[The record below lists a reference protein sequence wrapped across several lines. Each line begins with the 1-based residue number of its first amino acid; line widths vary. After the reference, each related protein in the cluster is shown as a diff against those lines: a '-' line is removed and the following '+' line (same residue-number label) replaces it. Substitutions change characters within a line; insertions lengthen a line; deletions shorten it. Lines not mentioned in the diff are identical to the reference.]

1 MVENAGDFS
10 TGESRHRISALV
22 SGSPKLQLLDPTVS
36 SGLLGCWG
44 LGGVS
49 GFRVL
54 QQYTRDQ
61 WANYWVLTLEVFGLI
76 LGDLKP

>member
-44 LGGVS
+44 LGGCQDS
-49 GFRVL
+49 E
-54 QQYTRDQ
+54 Y
-61 WANYWVLTLEVFGLI
+61 YSSTLEISGPTI
-76 LGDLKP
+76 GY